1 MWIVGIVIVAVF
13 VLIVLGA
20 SLLLLRQQLNIE
32 QTPENYYKG
41 LGMTIGTGIGVL
53 LGVILG
59 LLFLDYP
66 ATGVLLGSSGG
77 MSIGLAAG
85 SAFAKHK
92 EQGEV

>member
-20 SLLLLRQQLNIE
+20 SLLLLRQQLMSE

-41 LGMTIGTGIGVL
+41 LGMTIGTGIGAL
-53 LGVILG
+53 LGAIFG

-66 ATGVLLGSSGG
+66 ATGVVLGSGGG

-85 SAFAKHK
+85 GAFAKRK
-92 EQGEV
+92 DQGEV